1 MIKRKLQAV
10 INRLEDDKGFIK
22 KALNDWY
29 DEFNEA
35 DSNFE
40 RISDTWEISEEMFEL
55 DRKIENAEGY
65 VEGLDDAIKKLEML
79 KESI

>member
-1 MIKRKLQAV
+1 MIKRKIQAV
-10 INRLEDDKGFIK
+10 INRLEDDKGFVK
-22 KALNDWY
+22 RGLNDWY
-29 DEFNEA
+29 NEFNEA

-40 RISDTWEISEEMFEL
+40 RISDTWEISEEMYEL